1 MPARPEDVAEVLR
14 LAQRDHIP
22 VTCRGGGLTTEGE
35 SVSGAG
41 ILLDVKGM
49 NRLID
54 CDGATAWVEAGMTWF
69 EVAAAL
75 RPRGL
80 DYTSAPLN
88 LLSTVGG
95 TLGVGG
101 IDVNSPRHG
110 CAADQAVELEVV
122 TPTGEI
128 VRVKEGDDYLERV
141 LFGYGQFG
149 VITKARIKVRP
160 YRPMTVRHFLYT
172 DVGVALADMMR
183 LVEQDAVEACAILT
197 LRDDVVALI
206 WASRGSRKSSRC
218 GTRSELPSTR
228 RWRRVRR
235 ASLALARCRLPA
247 AAQADLLPALHDP
260 LFVRDGL
267 VHDRAVVFSRLIWR
281 HWGGPRVVI
290 PDLAITMANFE
301 AAARRGIDV
310 CKRYFPYF
318 TLYAVMIRK
327 FGNRPRYEM
336 SAIPATGDAHVCG
349 IEFSPLLEGAD
360 YSPDHFQ
367 RFKNAIYDVG
377 LELGGSYY
385 RFGGV
390 MKPYIRR
397 MFGDEMVD
405 RHRAMKQAARSGL
418 HPQSRRRLRCAG
430 GGMSELNFGDCI
442 GCGLCILGCPAYEET
457 GFDVLTARG
466 RNKALQAGLGGAGD
480 GRIDLGLHALR
491 LLRRDLSER
500 RPQRRDRAASAARAG
515 GSGDRPTRSCCQ
527 RSPTPAPSG
536 AALVARLHDSRARA
550 APHPVHPRVP
560 ETDRPPVGPTDDR
573 LLRLARRGGGAR
585 APGTA
590 RAGVV
595 ADPVCLE
602 QYDAE
607 FLGVLAMQ
615 HLELFDLEPPFYYYA
630 PHRLV
635 NRDHA
640 RIYPLYDALR
650 RRFDCDMNF
659 DLNRLA
665 RSTSAGSVQGLSGR
679 NARDISAAVA
689 RLLEHSRAERI
700 VTCSPADYL
709 AFKAYSGRETRFITE
724 CLR

>member
-1 MPARPEDVAEVLR
+1 VLFGTDGTPRTLYTRGVLLRTDRASRACYRTDGGQIVYGLPDAVVHARCPEDVADVLR
-14 LAQRDHIP
+14 LAQCDRIP

-35 SVSGAG
+35 SVNGTG

-49 NRLID
+49 NRLIA
-54 CDGATAWVEAGMTWF
+54 CDGDTAWVEAGMTWY

-122 TPTGEI
+122 TPTGAI

-141 LFGYGQFG
+141 LLGYGQFG

-160 YRPMTVRHFLYT
+160 YRPMAVRHFLYT

-206 WASRGSRKSSRC
+206 LGFEGELEHFPLRD
-218 GTRSELPSTR
+218 TSERRTVATVACRFAVRPW
-228 RWRRVRR
+228 RWRDVGFLRR
-235 ASLALARCRLPA
+235 R
-247 AAQADLLPALHDP
+247 QAELLPALHDP
-260 LFVRDGL
+260 LFVREGL

-281 HWGGPRVVI
+281 QWGGRRVVI

-301 AAARRGIDV
+301 TAARRGIDV

-336 SAIPATGDAHVCG
+336 SAIPETGDAHVCG

-397 MFGDEMVD
+397 MFGNDVVD
-405 RHRAMKQAARSGL
+405 RHRAMKLQLDPAFILNPDVVFDAPEAA
-418 HPQSRRRLRCAG
+418 
-430 GGMSELNFGDCI
+430 
-442 GCGLCILGCPAYEET
+442 
-457 GFDVLTARG
+457 
-466 RNKALQAGLGGAGD
+466 
-480 GRIDLGLHALR
+480 
-491 LLRRDLSER
+491 
-500 RPQRRDRAASAARAG
+500 
-515 GSGDRPTRSCCQ
+515 
-527 RSPTPAPSG
+527 
-536 AALVARLHDSRARA
+536 
-550 APHPVHPRVP
+550 
-560 ETDRPPVGPTDDR
+560 
-573 LLRLARRGGGAR
+573 
-585 APGTA
+585 
-590 RAGVV
+590 
-595 ADPVCLE
+595 
-602 QYDAE
+602 
-607 FLGVLAMQ
+607 
-615 HLELFDLEPPFYYYA
+615 
-630 PHRLV
+630 
-635 NRDHA
+635 
-640 RIYPLYDALR
+640 
-650 RRFDCDMNF
+650 
-659 DLNRLA
+659 
-665 RSTSAGSVQGLSGR
+665 
-679 NARDISAAVA
+679 
-689 RLLEHSRAERI
+689 
-700 VTCSPADYL
+700 
-709 AFKAYSGRETRFITE
+709 
-724 CLR
+724 

>member
-1 MPARPEDVAEVLR
+1 VQSGTEGASGSGYTHAVLLRTDRAARACYRTDGGQIVYGLPDSVVHARCPEDVADVLR
-14 LAQRDHIP
+14 LAQGDRIP

-54 CDGATAWVEAGMTWF
+54 CDGATAWVEAGMTWY

-122 TPTGEI
+122 TPTGAI

-141 LFGYGQFG
+141 LLGYGQFG

-172 DVGVALADMMR
+172 DVGLALADMMG
-183 LVEQDAVEACAILT
+183 LVARDAVEACAILT

-206 WASRGSRKSSRC
+206 LGFEGEPEDFPLRNTSERRTVATVAC
-218 GTRSELPSTR
+218 GVAVRPW
-228 RWRRVRR
+228 RWRDAGFLRR
-235 ASLALARCRLPA
+235 RHR
-247 AAQADLLPALHDP
+247 DLLPALHNP

-281 HWGGPRVVI
+281 QWGGRRVVI
-290 PDLAITMANFE
+290 PDLAITMSNLE
-301 AAARRGIDV
+301 TAARRGIEV

-360 YSPDHFQ
+360 YSPDHLQ
-367 RFKNAIYDVG
+367 RFKNAIYDLG
-377 LELGGSYY
+377 LELGGSFY

-397 MFGDEMVD
+397 MFGEDMVG
-405 RHRAMKQAARSGL
+405 RHRAMKLQLDPAFILNPGVIFDATEAA
-418 HPQSRRRLRCAG
+418 
-430 GGMSELNFGDCI
+430 
-442 GCGLCILGCPAYEET
+442 
-457 GFDVLTARG
+457 
-466 RNKALQAGLGGAGD
+466 
-480 GRIDLGLHALR
+480 
-491 LLRRDLSER
+491 
-500 RPQRRDRAASAARAG
+500 
-515 GSGDRPTRSCCQ
+515 
-527 RSPTPAPSG
+527 
-536 AALVARLHDSRARA
+536 
-550 APHPVHPRVP
+550 
-560 ETDRPPVGPTDDR
+560 
-573 LLRLARRGGGAR
+573 
-585 APGTA
+585 
-590 RAGVV
+590 
-595 ADPVCLE
+595 
-602 QYDAE
+602 
-607 FLGVLAMQ
+607 
-615 HLELFDLEPPFYYYA
+615 
-630 PHRLV
+630 
-635 NRDHA
+635 
-640 RIYPLYDALR
+640 
-650 RRFDCDMNF
+650 
-659 DLNRLA
+659 
-665 RSTSAGSVQGLSGR
+665 
-679 NARDISAAVA
+679 
-689 RLLEHSRAERI
+689 
-700 VTCSPADYL
+700 
-709 AFKAYSGRETRFITE
+709 
-724 CLR
+724 